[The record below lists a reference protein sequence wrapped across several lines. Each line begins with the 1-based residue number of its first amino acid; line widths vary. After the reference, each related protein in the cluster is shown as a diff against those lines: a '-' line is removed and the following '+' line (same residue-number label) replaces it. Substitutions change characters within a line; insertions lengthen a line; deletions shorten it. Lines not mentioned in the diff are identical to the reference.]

1 MVGDRPAG
9 TRVGQDIAN
18 CLQEIVR
25 DYWDGSHNQLMS
37 AGPPYGDG
45 YDILVMEF
53 VPSTLAPRP
62 QLQQL
67 VLGILPGGTFF
78 GLSYTVRLTS

>member
-9 TRVGQDIAN
+9 TRVGQDITN

-37 AGPPYGDG
+37 AGPPYGTHSKIG
-45 YDILVMEF
+45 F
-53 VPSTLAPRP
+53 QAAAQAVPASAE
-62 QLQQL
+62 
-67 VLGILPGGTFF
+67 G
-78 GLSYTVRLTS
+78 S